1 MNLATW
7 LQRTAQSHPNRI
19 AIYKGTNSYATYGE
33 LLKQAQVLAGGLQQR
48 GIKKGHKVAV
58 FAPNCPEYLVCFYAI
73 WQLGATIVPINY
85 KLHPEEVGW
94 ILDNAD
100 TQLFIS
106 TSLMETAFPS
116 EKTLLI
122 AGPDYH
128 KLLQAPA
135 IEQPQVLEDNAIAWL
150 FYTSGTTGRP
160 KGAMLSHH
168 NLAAMVYGYC
178 VDVDAANPNYQ
189 KLYAAPMSH
198 GAGLYHLIF
207 IRCGGAHII
216 PESQG
221 FDCAEIKQL
230 AEYFGNIVMFAAPTM
245 IKRLIAFAQQI
256 NWQGDGIQTL
266 IYGGG
271 PMYLADINTAIK
283 QFGSRFVQIYGQG
296 ETPMTISTLTRAQ
309 LVDKTHPDWQQRRSS
324 VGQATAGIT
333 LKIIAENQQALP
345 ANQPGEIC
353 VKGDTVM
360 QGYFNQPTATAETLT
375 TDGWLK
381 TGDLGY
387 IDENGFLYLTD
398 RLKDVI
404 ISGGSN
410 IYPRE
415 VEEVLLHHDSV
426 KEVAVV
432 GKPDDEWGE
441 IVVAYVVLHD
451 KASTDESSLE
461 DWCKQ
466 HIASFKKPKTY
477 YFLQS
482 LPKNSYGKILKT
494 ELRNLN

>member
-7 LQRTAQSHPNRI
+7 LQRTANSHPDRI
-19 AIYKGTNSYATYGE
+19 AIYEGINRYATYAE
-33 LLKQAQVLAGGLQQR
+33 LLKQTQHFAGGLRQL
-48 GIKKGHKVAV
+48 GIKPGDNVAV
-58 FAPNCPEYLVCFYAI
+58 YAPNCPQYLMYFYAI
-73 WQLGATIVPINY
+73 WQLGAVIVPINY
-85 KLHPEEVGW
+85 KLHPNEVTW
-94 ILDNAD
+94 ILDNANAQLLISDKAID
-100 TQLFIS
+100 T
-106 TSLMETAFPS
+106 TFPA
-116 EKTLLI
+116 EKTLLFNSK
-122 AGPDYH
+122 DYQA
-128 KLLQAPA
+128 LLHAPPVK
-135 IEQPQVLEDNAIAWL
+135 QPHVLKDDATAWL

-178 VDVDAANPNYQ
+178 VDVDAANPDYH
-189 KLYAAPMSH
+189 KLYAAPISH

-207 IRCGGAHII
+207 IRCGASHLI
-216 PESQG
+216 PKSQR
-221 FDCAEIKQL
+221 FDPAEIKQL
-230 AEYFGNIVMFAAPTM
+230 AEHFGNLVMFAAPTM
-245 IKRLIAFAQQI
+245 IKRLIAFAQKI
-256 NWQGDGIQTL
+256 GWQGEGIQTL

-283 QFGSRFVQIYGQG
+283 QFGHRFVQIYGQG
-296 ETPMTISTLTRAQ
+296 ESPMTISTLTRAQ
-309 LVDKTHPDWQQRRSS
+309 LADTSSPNWQQRRSS

-333 LKIIAENQQALP
+333 LKIIDEQQQTLA
-345 ANQPGEIC
+345 AQQPGEIC
-353 VKGDTVM
+353 VKGDSVM

-375 TDGWLK
+375 ADGWLK

-387 IDENGFLYLTD
+387 LDDAGFLYLTD
-398 RLKDVI
+398 RIKDVI

-426 KEVAVV
+426 KEVAVI
-432 GKPDDEWGE
+432 GKPDDDWGE

-451 KASTDESSLE
+451 KTEADENTLE
-461 DWCKQ
+461 TWCKR
-466 HIASFKKPKTY
+466 HMASFKKPKVY

-494 ELRNLN
+494 ELRNHN